1 LDASTKGW
9 QQLESIDSRSGSE
22 AQSVPPGMKLL
33 NTPEKDGTPGV

>member
-9 QQLESIDSRSGSE
+9 QQLESLDSISGPE
-22 AQSVPPGMKLL
+22 AQSVLDGMKLL